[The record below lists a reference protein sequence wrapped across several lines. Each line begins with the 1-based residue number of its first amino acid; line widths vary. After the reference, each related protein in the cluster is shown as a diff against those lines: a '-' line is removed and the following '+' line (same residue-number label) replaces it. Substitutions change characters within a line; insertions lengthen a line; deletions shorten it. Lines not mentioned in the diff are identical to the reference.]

1 MTDRSIKV
9 YTPESPLRHPAGLF
23 GELRTDLW
31 ASRELA
37 WRLFVRDLSAQYRG
51 SALGYLWVFAPPLLT
66 SLPFV
71 YLNAAGVLR
80 TSDTAVPYA
89 VYALVGTTIWQT
101 FVDALNSPIRGA
113 QGSRSMLT
121 RINFPRESILLAGLL
136 QVAFNFLVRAALLL
150 LVYVILGFRPASTAP
165 LFLVGAISVALAG
178 FAVGLLLTPFALLFA
193 DVQHVLAILTTGA
206 MLVTPVMYP
215 VPQAGIARIV
225 SAYNPLSVLVS
236 TSRAWLTGDAGT
248 DVPGFILV
256 TGATLAFLLLGWVF
270 YRLALPHLIS
280 RLGN

>member
-37 WRLFVRDLSAQYRG
+37 WRLFVRELSAQYRG
-51 SALGYLWVFAPPLLT
+51 SVLGELWVFAPPLLT

-80 TSDTAVPYA
+80 TTATAVPYA
-89 VYALVGTTIWQT
+89 IYALVGTTIWQT
-101 FVDALNSPIRGA
+101 FVDALNSPIRAA

-121 RINFPRESILLAGLL
+121 RINFPRESILIAGLL

-150 LVYVILGFRPASTAP
+150 LVYAFLGFHPAATAP
-165 LFLVGAISVALAG
+165 LFLVGAASVALAG

-193 DVQHVLAILTTGA
+193 VVQHVIPILTTGA
-206 MLVTPVMYP
+206 MLLTPVMYP
-215 VPQAGIARIV
+215 VPQSGIARAV
-225 SAYNPLSVLVS
+225 SAYNPLAVLVS
-236 TSRAWLTGDAGT
+236 TSRAWLTADAGT
-248 DVPGFILV
+248 DVPGFVLI
-256 TGATLAFLLLGWVF
+256 TGATLAFLLVGWVF